1 MKDTQIKYQ
10 IYLGLNNKN
19 KKEQL
24 NTFNE
29 VTNLTISLLDYATFQ
44 TAKRLYNK
52 EVKNCIII
60 TRISNDIEEEL
71 IKAFCNTLK
80 FAFNQE
86 SVSYTKED
94 VQEVAF
100 C

>member
-1 MKDTQIKYQ
+1 MKDTQVKYQ
-10 IYLGLNNKN
+10 IYLDLNNKN

-24 NTFNE
+24 NIFNE
-29 VTNLTISLLDYATFQ
+29 VTSLTMSLLDYATFQ

-52 EVKNCIII
+52 EFGNCIII
-60 TRISNDIEEEL
+60 TKIGNDIEEEL

-80 FAFNQE
+80 LAFNQE
-86 SVSYTKED
+86 SVLYIKED
-94 VQEVAF
+94 VREVIF

>member
-10 IYLGLNNKN
+10 IYLELNNKN
-19 KKEQL
+19 KKKRL
-24 NTFNE
+24 NTFDE
-29 VTNLTISLLDYATFQ
+29 VTNLTMSLLDYATFQ
-44 TAKRLYNK
+44 TAKRLCNK

-60 TRISNDIEEEL
+60 TRISNETKEEL

-86 SVSYTKED
+86 SVLYTKED
-94 VQEVAF
+94 IQEVAF

>member
-1 MKDTQIKYQ
+1 MKDAQIKYQ
-10 IYLGLNNKN
+10 IYLELNNKN

-24 NTFNE
+24 SILNE
-29 VTNLTISLLDYATFQ
+29 ATNLTMSLLNYATFQ
-44 TAKRLYNK
+44 TAKRLCNK

-60 TRISNDIEEEL
+60 TRISNESDNEL

-80 FAFNQE
+80 FVFNQE
-86 SVSYTKED
+86 SISYTKENI
-94 VQEVAF
+94 QEVTF

>member
-10 IYLGLNNKN
+10 IYLSLNDKD

-24 NTFNE
+24 SILDE
-29 VTNLTISLLDYATFQ
+29 VTNLTMSLLNYATFQ

-52 EVKNCIII
+52 ELKNCIII
-60 TRISNDIEEEL
+60 TRISDESEQEL

-94 VQEVAF
+94 IQEVAF